1 MFVDQIFTKYDTD
14 NDGTID
20 FKVGSQNYVKVHR
33 SKVASVHNV
42 PGPRSLCW
50 PPTLTRT
57 PTRPRRS
64 CGGLSKFTTRIHRV
78 SWKHGNR
85 QTINTLMFTI
95 AGTID
100 CKELKEIVGNL
111 YESEGYS
118 QVVLSVAL
126 SRLITVMILLCDIRY
141 TSQTIRGLLSV
152 NRHQLHV
159 VRYVLHL
166 PIALSPCRN
175 PSMITWL

>member
-126 SRLITVMILLCDIRY
+126 SRLITVMILLCDIH
-141 TSQTIRGLLSV
+141 QTLLTWPSDV
-152 NRHQLHV
+152 YLGINCMWLDMHC
-159 VRYVLHL
+159 L
-166 PIALSPCRN
+166 PLAAFPCHN
-175 PSMITWL
+175 LASL

>member
-20 FKVGSQNYVKVHR
+20 FKVGSQNYVKVQR

-57 PTRPRRS
+57 LTQPRRS

-85 QTINTLMFTI
+85 QQLTTNVQI

-126 SRLITVMILLCDIRY
+126 VDSLQLSYYHVTDTRPFVASQHVNTVCFCDCIF
-141 TSQTIRGLLSV
+141 SS
-152 NRHQLHV
+152 H
-159 VRYVLHL
+159 
-166 PIALSPCRN
+166 S
-175 PSMITWL
+175 